1 MAGGTWILHA
11 VLGGA
16 IVLATCVGLVWNE
29 WRAAGQADALAMA
42 RAQVVTLAA
51 DRLPQADGPVVV
63 HVSGDAVAD
72 RPIVEPLL
80 GTPVEALRLDRVVE
94 MYQWREI
101 QEGGQN
107 DRIVRYEGVW
117 APDVIDSR
125 RYRDLGR
132 VNPSRFPVPSVRHLA
147 EDVRIGLHR
156 LSPDLLA
163 AAEALPY
170 RPTEARLV
178 GDGIALNFVD
188 GFYWSGDPAKPKVGD
203 VRVRFAILP
212 EGPLSVLGRS
222 QSGTIEPLIDRN
234 GKPVALIAVGLL
246 DPDDLLGP
254 AAAGNAGE
262 VWKGRAIMAF
272 IMLIGVMIM
281 QKPLFA
287 AFPIVLALGG
297 DSPLRA
303 GLLATLVI
311 SVATSAAAWFMFRS
325 P

>member
-1 MAGGTWILHA
+1 MATGPWILHA

-16 IVLATCVGLVWNE
+16 IVLATCAGLVWNE
-29 WRAAGQADALAMA
+29 WRAAGQADALSMA

-51 DRLPQADGPVVV
+51 DRLPQGDQPAVV
-63 HVSGDAVAD
+63 HVTGDAIAD

-80 GTPVEALRLDRVVE
+80 GTAVDALRLDRQVE

-117 APDVIDSR
+117 SPEVIDSR

-132 VNPSRFPVPSVRHLA
+132 VNPSRFPVPPQQHLA

-156 LSPDLLA
+156 VAPELLA
-163 AAEALPY
+163 AAQTLPY
-170 RPTEARLV
+170 RPTETRLT
-178 GDGIALNFVD
+178 GDGIALRYVD

-203 VRVRFAILP
+203 VRVSFAILP

-222 QSGTIEPLIDRN
+222 QAGTIEPLIDRN
-234 GKPVALIAVGLL
+234 GEPVGLIATGLL
-246 DPDDLLGP
+246 TPDDLLGP

-287 AFPIVLALGG
+287 AFPVFLALGG
-297 DSPLRA
+297 DSTLRT

-311 SVATSAAAWFMFRS
+311 SVATSAVAWFLFRS